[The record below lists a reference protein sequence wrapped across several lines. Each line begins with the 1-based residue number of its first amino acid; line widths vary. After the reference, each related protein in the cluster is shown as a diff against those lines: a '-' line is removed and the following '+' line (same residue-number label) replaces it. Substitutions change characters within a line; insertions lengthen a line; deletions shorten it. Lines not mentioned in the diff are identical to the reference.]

1 MKKTL
6 TIILAIFMMAT
17 LAISASAASIV
28 YSGSI
33 GEGFSWSL
41 DSDGKFTIT
50 GEGEIPIYDEEDI
63 PWNDIDIRTQI
74 KSVEIGE
81 GITNVPYCAF
91 FNCINLESVSLPDS
105 LKEIGINAFNNCDKL
120 EAIEIPNGVE
130 KIYNMAF
137 AFSGLKSLTV
147 PDSVTLIGA
156 GAFEYTKL
164 ESVAL
169 SNNIDVIAGKLFSYC
184 EELKSVAIPEGV
196 KAINSNAFNNCKA
209 LKEITIPDSVELI
222 SSQAFFFCESLT
234 QIKLPAS
241 LKTIGSNA
249 FYASGLTSLTLPNGL
264 TTLDDEALAGTYV
277 PGTLVIPDSVTSIGK
292 DILSRTDFT
301 ELVLGSGMETVNLE
315 SINHYIS
322 LIIPEEVKAIAG
334 TEEYIYFTGVH
345 YMGERENLT
354 VEDEKLSGSIHC
366 IEYIDAKAP
375 TCVKDGHEAG
385 YYCEVCDAYFLN
397 TGAATGELATGIHI
411 FEEYISDNNATCTE
425 DATKTAYCEYNCGEK
440 DVVTD
445 EGTAFGHSSVII
457 PAVPSTC
464 TEPGKTEGSYCG
476 TCGDILVRP
485 NVQHVIPHKFEKYEI
500 YKPATCIERAQEI
513 SYCEYGCN
521 NYDVRIVED
530 SFADHIHTDVW
541 ENYAKEGHFH
551 RCTVCNEVLDLTPHT
566 YGDEWTYFAGLDLDG
581 ELRYEKTRYCTVC
594 NRSETV
600 EISKEEYNAATGNA
614 ATGNTDNCD
623 HLCHKDGFMGFIWK
637 IVQFFWKLFKMNPV
651 CECGAAHY

>member
-1 MKKTL
+1 MSKTMKKTL
-6 TIILAIFMMAT
+6 FILLSVMMIAT
-17 LAISASAASIV
+17 LMLSASAATTV
-28 YSGSI
+28 NGGSI
-33 GEGFSWSL
+33 GGGFSWSL
-41 DSDGKFTIT
+41 DSDGKLTIT
-50 GEGEIPIYDEEDI
+50 GEGEIPIYYEEDI
-63 PWNDIDIRTQI
+63 PWNDIEIRTQI

-105 LKEIGINAFNNCDKL
+105 LKEISTNAFNNCDKL

-169 SNNIDVIAGKLFSYC
+169 SKNIDVIAGKLFSYC
-184 EELKSVAIPEGV
+184 EELKSIAIPEGV
-196 KAINSNAFNNCKA
+196 KAINSNAFDNCKA

-334 TEEYIYFTGVH
+334 TEENIYFTGVH
-345 YMGERENLT
+345 YMGEKENLT
-354 VEDEKLSGSIHC
+354 VEDEQLKSEIHY
-366 IEYIDAKAP
+366 IEYIEATGA

-385 YYCEVCDAYFLN
+385 YYCEACDAYFLG
-397 TGAATGELATGIHI
+397 TGAATDEKATGIHI
-411 FEEYISDNNATCTE
+411 YENYVFDNNAYCTK
-425 DATKTAYCEYNCGEK
+425 DGTKTAYCEYNCGEK
-440 DVVTD
+440 DTVTA
-445 EGTAFGHSSVII
+445 EGTALGHIEV
-457 PAVPSTC
+457 VVTPSAPPTC
-464 TEPGKTEGSYCG
+464 TEQGNTEAVRCSRCKVL
-476 TCGDILVRP
+476 LVP
-485 NVQHVIPHKFEKYEI
+485 AGPIPTIPHKFVNYEP
-500 YKPATCIERAQEI
+500 YKPATCIERAQERAF
-513 SYCEYGCN
+513 CEYGCN
-521 NYDVRIVED
+521 TEHIRYIDN
-530 SFADHIHTDVW
+530 SFVDHTHTNIW
-541 ENYAKEGHFH
+541 ECLNEGHCH
-551 RCTVCNEVLDLTPHT
+551 RCTVCNATLDLTPHT
-566 YGDEWTYFAGLDLDG
+566 YGEWENYFPATGADG
-581 ELRYEKTRYCTVC
+581 NMMYSKTRYCTVC
-594 NRSETV
+594 NYPDSA
-600 EISKEEYNAATGNA
+600 EITKEEYNE
-614 ATGNTDNCD
+614 ATGNTDDCD

-637 IVQFFWKLFKMNPV
+637 IVKVFLKLFKSNPV